1 MAVQWLSSL
10 GFHLTIRSRMCR
22 CTCCCKAAFIGKLIK
37 DMFIAAVNPGGF
49 RGAKPACTPEA
60 RFSTL
65 QRSLVFNWPA
75 LRDHT
80 LDCREFGTYKASL
93 SAERLQWSIGSPRPS
108 HPISSHPISSHPISS
123 HPISSHPISSHPI
136 QTIKFDNHA
145 PQVSPRF
152 CGSLCRWLLR

>member
-1 MAVQWLSSL
+1 LLLKPGRALWRALTIARAMAVQWLSSL

-108 HPISSHPISSHPISS
+108 HPISSHPI
-123 HPISSHPISSHPI
+123 